1 VSDSVWGD
9 ESLVAREVVAWASD
23 RVGRPSNPQ
32 TSAVAPSVL
41 RVAAGHTITADGIG
55 AVAALEVFDK
65 VLAPATR
72 AQDDSMNLAYIPS
85 APTRAAVAFDFAT
98 SAANVMAGMWETGA
112 GAIFAE
118 NEALAWIQGLLGW
131 PTTAGGTFVAGGTLG
146 NLAALHTARTTARTR
161 RGARP
166 EGGWAIACARSA
178 HSSIHSAAQV
188 MDVAVIDVPEDEDGR
203 LSGAHLR
210 PILQHNNNVFAVVA
224 SAGSTNAGIVD
235 ELASIATVCQEHGV
249 WLHVDGAYGGGA
261 LAAPSVRSLF
271 DGIERADS
279 FIVDP
284 HKWLFAPYDS
294 CALLYRDPAL
304 ARAAHSQT
312 ASYLDAID
320 REAANP
326 ADLAIHLSR
335 RARGLPFWF
344 SLATHGTAKY
354 SAAVEQTLATAK
366 EVAAS
371 IDIASHLRLLQQPM
385 LSIVLFDRPGWSDE
399 QYRAWSKTM
408 AADGVILCVPTTWQG
423 KIALRLAF
431 VNPMTRAADVI
442 AALDSARD

>member
-1 VSDSVWGD
+1 MSDSVWGD

-23 RVGRPSNPQ
+23 RVSRPSNPR
-32 TSAVAPSVL
+32 TSAVAASVL
-41 RVAAGHTITADGIG
+41 KAAAGHTITAAGIG
-55 AVAALEVFDK
+55 ATAALEVFDK
-65 VLAPATR
+65 VLVPATR
-72 AQDDSMNLAYIPS
+72 AQDDPMNLAYIPS
-85 APTRAAVAFDFAT
+85 APTRAAVAFDLAT

-118 NEALAWIQGLLGW
+118 NEALTWIRDLLGW
-131 PTTAGGTFVAGGTLG
+131 PTTAGGTFVAGGTSG
-146 NLAALHTARTTARTR
+146 NLAALHTARTTAWAK
-161 RGARP
+161 RGTRP
-166 EGGWAIACARSA
+166 EGGWTIACAHSA
-178 HSSIHSAAQV
+178 HSSIRSAAQV
-188 MDVAVIDVPEDEDGR
+188 MDVAVIDVPEDRDGR
-203 LSGAHLR
+203 LSGNHLR
-210 PILQHNNNVFAVVA
+210 PILESHHNVFAVVA

-235 ELASIATVCQEHGV
+235 DLASIAAACQDHDI

-261 LAAPSVRSLF
+261 LAAPSVRSVF

-320 REAANP
+320 RESPNP
-326 ADLAIHLSR
+326 TDLAIHLSR

-354 SAAVEQTLATAK
+354 SAAVEQTLTTAK
-366 EVAAS
+366 TVAAA
-371 IDIASHLRLLQQPM
+371 IDAVSHLRLLQQPM

-399 QYRAWSKTM
+399 QYRVWSKTM

-431 VNPMTRAADVI
+431 VNPATRAEHVI